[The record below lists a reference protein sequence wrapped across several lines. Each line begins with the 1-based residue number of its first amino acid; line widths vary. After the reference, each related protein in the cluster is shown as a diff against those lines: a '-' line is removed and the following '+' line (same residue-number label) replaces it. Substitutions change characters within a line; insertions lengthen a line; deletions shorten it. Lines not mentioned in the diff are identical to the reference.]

1 MPRTVAIDDAVSEWP
16 AAQVVILGA
25 GLDGRAWR
33 MPGLASVD
41 VFEVD
46 HPTSQRDKRDRVG
59 ELPSLARSLRFVPVD
74 FTGDDLDG
82 ALASAGHEPATATTW
97 IWEGVVPYLTPAEVG
112 ATALV
117 VGGRSAPGSRLVVN
131 YQAPALSARIGRRLA
146 GLLAALAG
154 RADPLAHEPQRSA
167 WTPAEFDAPIERV
180 WQLWADPRQLE
191 RWWGPP
197 SHPATVERH
206 DLTPGGDVTYF
217 MTGPEG
223 EKHRGEL
230 KSRPGG
236 DMIAYGGGT
245 LVSSLIADG
254 LLDELHL
261 FVNPTRPA
269 PGCPCS
275 PGLEHHQQLRPV
287 AARQFDCGIIALHF
301 EPKRS

>member
-1 MPRTVAIDDAVSEWP
+1 MAPDEASRTAILVCQGRAVAQGRLAVGRFEDPTAMRLLREDERGPVLRARSGVAPKAWRDRIEFEMLRANAEVMVPRTVAIDDAVSEWP

-112 ATALV
+112 ATARM

-167 WTPAEFDAPIERV
+167 WTPAAMRDLLAGHGFAVAPDDDLLSIAEGLRTPVRNRRSLRV
-180 WQLWADPRQLE
+180 
-191 RWWGPP
+191 G
-197 SHPATVERH
+197 H
-206 DLTPGGDVTYF
+206 
-217 MTGPEG
+217 
-223 EKHRGEL
+223 
-230 KSRPGG
+230 
-236 DMIAYGGGT
+236 IA
-245 LVSSLIADG
+245 
-254 LLDELHL
+254 
-261 FVNPTRPA
+261 
-269 PGCPCS
+269 
-275 PGLEHHQQLRPV
+275 V
-287 AARQFDCGIIALHF
+287 AGR
-301 EPKRS
+301 